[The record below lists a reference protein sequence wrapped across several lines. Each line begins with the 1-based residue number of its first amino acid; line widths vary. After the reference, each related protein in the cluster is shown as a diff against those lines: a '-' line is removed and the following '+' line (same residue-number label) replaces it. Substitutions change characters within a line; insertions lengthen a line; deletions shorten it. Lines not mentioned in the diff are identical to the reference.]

1 MILLQS
7 LNRYTRYFFAQKLR
21 SIPIDWYPRSITEA
35 PPEKQKRETQ
45 AIFTGIDR

>member
-1 MILLQS
+1 MIFAPV
-7 LNRYTRYFFAQKLR
+7 LNRYTRSFFAQKLR

-35 PPEKQKRETQ
+35 PPEKQQRETQ